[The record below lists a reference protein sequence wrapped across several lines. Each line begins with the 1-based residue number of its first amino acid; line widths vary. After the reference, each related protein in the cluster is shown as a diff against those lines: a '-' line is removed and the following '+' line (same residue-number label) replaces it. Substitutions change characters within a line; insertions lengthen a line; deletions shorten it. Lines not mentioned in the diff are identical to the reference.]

1 MTTKRDWKFPL
12 TLVMLPASAVQSQ
25 GSSLSKSCLDSSLL
39 HGHLL
44 YHCDD
49 IAGIL
54 LFNVARHFSNRA
66 RVGQP
71 GDFCKCSERVR
82 RIPSSSESRGDKNDL
97 LTLGLVPTRL
107 VPLLLAF
114 QASSPYSVRPN
125 GSDPVRTDLAVGCP
139 WTSHLVGPAVD
150 IYPFRR
156 NRHITSSKAMVR
168 LRYRDLW
175 TSIARKGHRW
185 IWVTRMEWRWENGK
199 ASIHRRARTQATRG
213 LSWMTSTSSRAR
225 TAIRALSAACA
236 NSFWARLRNP
246 KTTSRPICAQQQKSS
261 IPPGISLS

>member
-1 MTTKRDWKFPL
+1 M
-12 TLVMLPASAVQSQ
+12 
-25 GSSLSKSCLDSSLL
+25 
-39 HGHLL
+39 
-44 YHCDD
+44 
-49 IAGIL
+49 
-54 LFNVARHFSNRA
+54 
-66 RVGQP
+66 
-71 GDFCKCSERVR
+71 
-82 RIPSSSESRGDKNDL
+82 
-97 LTLGLVPTRL
+97 
-107 VPLLLAF
+107 LAF

-168 LRYRDLW
+168 LRYRDPW

-185 IWVTRMEWRWENGK
+185 IRVTRMEWRWENGK
-199 ASIHRRARTQATRG
+199 ANIHRRARTQATRG

-225 TAIRALSAACA
+225 TAIRARSAACA

-246 KTTSRPICAQQQKSS
+246 KTTSRPICARQHKSS